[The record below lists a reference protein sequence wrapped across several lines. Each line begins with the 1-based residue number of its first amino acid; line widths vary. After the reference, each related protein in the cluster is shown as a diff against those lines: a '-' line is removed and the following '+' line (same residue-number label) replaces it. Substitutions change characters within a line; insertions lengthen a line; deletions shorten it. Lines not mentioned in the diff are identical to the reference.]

1 MGNLANFI
9 QRKQKVIIGIV
20 ILLNIIALLS
30 FYNFR
35 FSTDYLSF
43 FKGNHEMSNTYDQIS
58 QKYQGIEMVQV
69 LIETNKNN
77 ESLLEKE
84 NLKEISS
91 YQHKLDQI
99 KGVSFLRGFLP
110 KALPTPQGTI
120 EVNEEWI
127 NAHYEPLASSLKTSE
142 YTKELLSED
151 YTLGLIMVGLT
162 DQADSSEVINQ
173 IKEITIGRGLKLDYA
188 GNQVIVNTIFDYLL
202 KIILVL
208 PPLAILLVLLTFYL
222 NIRVKKLTILSMLPA
237 AFGAL
242 WTFGTVFLL
251 GKELSI
257 ITVIAPIFIIV
268 LGSADGLHFTIHY
281 LDRLKEHHDKQL
293 AIKETLELVGAPIIM
308 TSLTTMAGFLSLSFS
323 DIVAMQ
329 DLGITTALGIGYA
342 GLISLFFLPV
352 ILHKIDINPPLS
364 LENKEHRI
372 IKILQSLVKHRL
384 AILAFFLMIVIAF
397 GSFIPT
403 LIVDSNQLAFFKK
416 GSEIRKTFEKIESN
430 FGSSLPII
438 GEFKKKE
445 EGLNDLTYA
454 NEILQLE
461 RNLEE
466 KTGVKKVVSAYDLIQ
481 QPIDIDLNQWVS
493 DDGLKFVITTENMS
507 GEEQDQLIAELKS
520 NNNVL
525 SLTGMP
531 ILFREMNKLI
541 VTNQISSL
549 FIALALVSIMLGISF
564 RNIRNTLIGLL
575 PIIVTII
582 SLFGFLAVTNMNL
595 NMMTANMASIAIGV
609 GIDYSIHFIAVI
621 NYYQKKGES
630 NVIEKTLETAGRP
643 ILTNAFG
650 LAIGLSVYLLSPFRI
665 HSQVSMVMWL
675 AMILSS
681 FTALLVIP
689 QFYKK
694 VKIKIEHN
702 ESL

>member
-1 MGNLANFI
+1 MERLASLI
-9 QRKQKVIIGIV
+9 ERKQKLIIGIV
-20 ILLNIIALLS
+20 ILINIVALLS

-43 FKGNHEMSNTYDQIS
+43 FKGNHDMSLAYDEIN
-58 QKYQGIEMVQV
+58 QKFGGIESIQI
-69 LIETNKNN
+69 LIEANSN
-77 ESLLEKE
+77 ETELTEKE
-84 NLKEISS
+84 ILKEVSYYLHQLEQVDGISF
-91 YQHKLDQI
+91 I
-99 KGVSFLRGFLP
+99 RSFLP
-110 KALPTPQGTI
+110 TSTPTPQGPIKVDGDWI
-120 EVNEEWI
+120 EAHHEQLAAMIKSNEF
-127 NAHYEPLASSLKTSE
+127 S
-142 YTKELLSED
+142 KELLSED
-151 YTLGLIMVGLT
+151 RQLGLVMVGLT
-162 DQADSSEVINQ
+162 DQADSDAVIEQ
-173 IKEITIGRGLKLDYA
+173 IKELSIGSNLKLDYA
-188 GNQVIVNTIFDYLL
+188 GNQIIVNTIFSYLL
-202 KIILVL
+202 KIILTL

-268 LGSADGLHFTIHY
+268 LGSADGLHFTTHF
-281 LDRLKEHHDKQL
+281 LEQLKQHQNKKR
-293 AIKETLELVGAPIIM
+293 AIKETLELVGPPIIM
-308 TSLTTMAGFLSLSFS
+308 TSLTTMAGFLSLAFS

-352 ILHKIDINPPLS
+352 ILNKIEIQLPPDLHHR
-364 LENKEHRI
+364 EHRL
-372 IKILQSLVKHRL
+372 IKKLKVLVKYRVTVF
-384 AILAFFLMIVIAF
+384 AIFASIMIVF

-403 LIVDSNQLAFFKK
+403 LIVDSNQLAFFKQ
-416 GSEIRKTFEKIESN
+416 GSEIRNTFDKIEAH

-438 GEFKKKE
+438 GEITMPPEGINDVEYAKE
-445 EGLNDLTYA
+445 V
-454 NEILQLE
+454 LQLE
-461 RNLEE
+461 RELED
-466 KTGVKKVVSAYDLIQ
+466 KAGVKKVVSAYDLLQ
-481 QPIDIDLNQWVS
+481 QPAQFEYKQWIS
-493 DDGLKFVITTENMS
+493 EDSLKFIITTANMT
-507 GEEQDQLIAELKS
+507 GEEQDQLISDLEGNPKIK
-520 NNNVL
+520 

-541 VTNQISSL
+541 VENQVTSL
-549 FIALALVSIMLGISF
+549 FIALVLVTIMLGISF
-564 RNIRNTLIGLL
+564 RNLKNTLVGLI
-575 PIIVTII
+575 PILVTIV

-609 GIDYSIHFIAVI
+609 GIDYSIHFIAVMS
-621 NYYQKKGES
+621 YYQRKKEE
-630 NVIEKTLETAGRP
+630 NFIEKTLETAGKP

-675 AMILSS
+675 AMMLSS

-689 QFYKK
+689 QFYRKK
-694 VKIKIEHN
+694 
-702 ESL
+702 